1 MCAGIFCALLWP
13 MMLAA
18 QEDQPSLGDLA
29 RNLRRNKAQ
38 QQVEQEQ
45 PPVPPPVIDNDNL
58 TQALEDVKKIKS
70 AEKVVFS
77 ADSSG
82 KNFKLN
88 SPDVSCSLSFD
99 GRTSSLLI
107 KPVLIEDLPL
117 AELLKLDGPASI
129 QDDSLQL
136 ELLNGTDWELREITV
151 GVTLERKPGENAEV
165 AARARVIPAAENSF
179 SATVERRSDM
189 TLLYHLKATAKPF
202 STTIFRETIGI
213 TPSADEE
220 WRWSI
225 VEAKGIRPGQG
236 PVLPE
241 SLPGVPPLPLAS
253 PAEPT
258 VRPSGNDPE
267 AGAAPH
273 SANKSH
279 QDSAAAATDSPQ
291 R

>member
-1 MCAGIFCALLWP
+1 VCAGIFCALLWP